1 MDAPKDVTEA
11 PKADGGNRDGLGRFG
26 EGNTTRV
33 GVKSKGGKAMML
45 RTAAMSSITPE
56 KVIKALEKLRELGM
70 AGDVKALVEW
80 LNRAGIRPE
89 LMGMDEAD
97 TEEMAVRIIERVW
110 GPEALAKNTPSDA
123 ASRN

>member
-11 PKADGGNRDGLGRFG
+11 PTADRGNRNARGHFG
-26 EGNTTRV
+26 EGNTSRV
-33 GVKSKGGKAMML
+33 GCKSKGGKAMML
-45 RTAAMSSITPE
+45 RAAAMSSITAD
-56 KVIKALEKLRELGM
+56 KVIEALEKLRELGM

-110 GPEALAKNTPSDA
+110 GPEALAKNAPSDVD
-123 ASRN
+123 RN

>member
-11 PKADGGNRDGLGRFG
+11 PISDRGERDTLGRFG
-26 EGNTTRV
+26 AGNQASV
-33 GVKSKGGKAMML
+33 GGKRPRTKAASL
-45 RTAAMSSITPE
+45 RDAAMSAITAD
-56 KVIKALEKLRELGM
+56 KVIAALEKLRELGM